1 MKKIFGLILSIILAL
16 FLVACTGVQT
26 VNAPSENPTQ
36 SIEPT
41 STAKDS
47 DVPNMYIFIDD
58 GDGGCYSLM
67 SKGNVIHNEEY
78 DCYEITID
86 DPALLAFK
94 VSESRYPSG
103 VGMMSGEEVNEMI
116 SSIETFL
123 TENEVDENTKTFIE
137 SLLQQIKNIPVIE
150 GAST

>member
-1 MKKIFGLILSIILAL
+1 MKKILGLLLSIILTL
-16 FLVACTGVQT
+16 SLVACAGVQT

-41 STAKDS
+41 TNDS
-47 DVPNMYIFIDD
+47 DIPNMCIFIDD

-67 SKGNVIHNEEY
+67 SKGEVIHDKEY
-78 DCYEITID
+78 NSYEITLD
-86 DPALLAFK
+86 NPVLLAFK
-94 VSESRYPSG
+94 VSESRYPGG
-103 VGMMSGEEVNEMI
+103 VGTMSGEEVNAMI

-123 TENEVDENTKTFIE
+123 TENDVDENTKAFIE
-137 SLLQQIKNIPVIE
+137 NLLQQIKDIPVIE

>member
-16 FLVACTGVQT
+16 SLVACAGVQT

-41 STAKDS
+41 NTTEDS
-47 DVPNMYIFIDD
+47 EYPNMYIFIDD
-58 GDGGCYSLM
+58 GDGGCYSLW
-67 SKGNVIHNEEY
+67 SNGEVIHDEEY
-78 DCYEITID
+78 DHYEITID
-86 DPALLAFK
+86 DPTLLAFQISK
-94 VSESRYPSG
+94 SRYPGG
-103 VGMMSGEEVNEMI
+103 VGTMSGEEVNAMI

-123 TENEVDENTKTFIE
+123 SENEVDENTKTFIE
-137 SLLQQIKNIPVIE
+137 NLLQQIKDIPVIE

>member
-1 MKKIFGLILSIILAL
+1 MKKIFGILLSIAMVLC
-16 FLVACTGVQT
+16 LVACAGVST

-41 STAKDS
+41 STAEDS

-67 SKGNVIHNEEY
+67 SKGNVIHDEEY
-78 DCYEITID
+78 DYYEITID

-94 VSESRYPSG
+94 VSESHYPGG
-103 VGMMSGEEVNEMI
+103 VGTMSGEEVNAMI

-123 TENEVDENTKTFIE
+123 TENEIDENTKTFIE
-137 SLLQQIKNIPVIE
+137 NLLQQIKDIPVIE

>member
-1 MKKIFGLILSIILAL
+1 MKKIFVFIISIILV
-16 FLVACTGVQT
+16 FSLVACTGVST

-41 STAKDS
+41 STTEDS

-67 SKGNVIHNEEY
+67 SKGNVIHDEEY
-78 DCYEITID
+78 DYYEITID

-103 VGMMSGEEVNEMI
+103 VGTMSGEEVNAMI

-137 SLLQQIKNIPVIE
+137 SLLQQIKDIPVIE

>member
-1 MKKIFGLILSIILAL
+1 MKKIFGILLSIAMV
-16 FLVACTGVQT
+16 FCLVACAGVQT

-41 STAKDS
+41 STVEDS
-47 DVPNMYIFIDD
+47 DIPNMYIFIDD

-67 SKGNVIHNEEY
+67 SKGNVIHDKEY
-78 DCYEITID
+78 DYYEITID

-94 VSESRYPSG
+94 ISESRYPGG
-103 VGMMSGEEVNEMI
+103 VGTMSGEEVNVMI

-123 TENEVDENTKTFIE
+123 SENEVDENTKTFIE
-137 SLLQQIKNIPVIE
+137 NLLQQIKDIPVIE

>member
-1 MKKIFGLILSIILAL
+1 MKKIFGLILSIILTL
-16 FLVACTGVQT
+16 SLVACAGVST
-26 VNAPSENPTQ
+26 VNAPLENPTQ

-41 STAKDS
+41 STAEDS

-58 GDGGCYSLM
+58 GDGGCYILM

-78 DCYEITID
+78 DYYEISID

-94 VSESRYPSG
+94 VSESRYPGG
-103 VGMMSGEEVNEMI
+103 VGTMSGEEVNAMI

-123 TENEVDENTKTFIE
+123 TENEVDENTKAFIE
-137 SLLQQIKNIPVIE
+137 NLLQQIKDIPVIE

>member
-1 MKKIFGLILSIILAL
+1 MKKIFVFIISIILVL
-16 FLVACTGVQT
+16 SLVACAGVST

-41 STAKDS
+41 STAEDS

-58 GDGGCYSLM
+58 GDGGCYNLWSN
-67 SKGNVIHNEEY
+67 GEVIHDEEY
-78 DCYEITID
+78 DHYEITID
-86 DPALLAFK
+86 DPTLLAFK
-94 VSESRYPSG
+94 VSESRYPGG
-103 VGMMSGEEVNEMI
+103 VGTMSGEEVNVMI

-123 TENEVDENTKTFIE
+123 SENEVDENTKAFIE
-137 SLLQQIKNIPVIE
+137 NLLQQIKDIPVIE

>member
-1 MKKIFGLILSIILAL
+1 MKKIFVFIISIILAL
-16 FLVACTGVQT
+16 SLVACTGVST

-41 STAKDS
+41 STLEDS

-67 SKGNVIHNEEY
+67 SKGNVIHDEEY
-78 DCYEITID
+78 DYYEITID

-94 VSESRYPSG
+94 ISESHYPGG
-103 VGMMSGEEVNEMI
+103 VGTMSGEEVNAMI

-137 SLLQQIKNIPVIE
+137 SLLQQIKDIPVIE

>member
-1 MKKIFGLILSIILAL
+1 MKKILGLLLSIILAL
-16 FLVACTGVQT
+16 SLVACAGVQT

-41 STAKDS
+41 TNDS
-47 DVPNMYIFIDD
+47 DIPNMCIFIDD

-67 SKGNVIHNEEY
+67 SKGEVIHDKEY
-78 DCYEITID
+78 NSYEITLD
-86 DPALLAFK
+86 NPVLLAFK
-94 VSESRYPSG
+94 ISESRYPG
-103 VGMMSGEEVNEMI
+103 GIGTMSGEEVNAMI

-123 TENEVDENTKTFIE
+123 AENEVDENTKTFIE
-137 SLLQQIKNIPVIE
+137 SLLQQIKDVPVIE

>member
-16 FLVACTGVQT
+16 SLVACAGVQT

-41 STAKDS
+41 STAEDS

-67 SKGNVIHNEEY
+67 SKGNVIHDEEY
-78 DCYEITID
+78 DYYEITID

-94 VSESRYPSG
+94 VSESLYPGG
-103 VGMMSGEEVNEMI
+103 VGTMSGEEVNAMI

-137 SLLQQIKNIPVIE
+137 NLLQQIKDIPVIE

>member
-16 FLVACTGVQT
+16 SLVACAGVQT

-41 STAKDS
+41 TNDS
-47 DVPNMYIFIDD
+47 EYPNMFIFVDD

-67 SKGNVIHNEEY
+67 SKGEVIHDKEY
-78 DCYEITID
+78 NSYEITLD
-86 DPALLAFK
+86 DPVLLAFK
-94 VSESRYPSG
+94 ISESRYPG
-103 VGMMSGEEVNEMI
+103 GIGTMSGEEVNAMI

-123 TENEVDENTKTFIE
+123 AENEVGENTKTFIE
-137 SLLQQIKNIPVIE
+137 SLLQQIKDIPVIE

>member
-1 MKKIFGLILSIILAL
+1 MKKIFGLILSIIFILS
-16 FLVACTGVQT
+16 LVACAGVST

-41 STAKDS
+41 STSEDS
-47 DVPNMYIFIDD
+47 DIPNMCVFIDD

-67 SKGNVIHNEEY
+67 SKGEVIHDKEY
-78 DCYEITID
+78 NSYEIILD
-86 DPALLAFK
+86 NPVLLAFK
-94 VSESRYPSG
+94 ISESRYPG
-103 VGMMSGEEVNEMI
+103 GIGTMSGEEVNAMI

-137 SLLQQIKNIPVIE
+137 SLLQQIKDIPVIE